1 MAIVGSLSLV
11 ILIALYWIGFSINHI
26 VILTMFL
33 SSIFFG
39 ALIIADDSDEK
50 KEIMYD
56 DFGKPAKK
64 LPNENK

>member
-26 VILTMFL
+26 VILSMFL
-33 SSIFFG
+33 GSIVFG